1 MHASQIPTI
10 RNVAGK
16 SVRRSTQSSLLRK
29 SALRKSTT
37 LFSCIAAL
45 ILVFTIF
52 LSCSKSSKKA
62 PVQETGSG
70 SGTTNGKVPLIGFSL
85 DSLVVERW
93 RRDVDSFTKAVHD
106 LGGEVTLRVANQDA
120 NTQIAQVR
128 ELINQGVDALVI
140 TPNDAEKLSDV
151 CREAKR
157 KGVPVMCYDR
167 LVHKANVDLYIS
179 FDNET
184 VGRFQAEA
192 VTKAVPK
199 GNYVIVNGATTDN
212 NSYMINRGF
221 HSVLDPLVASR
232 EIQLVGEIWPSD
244 WMSDEVKSRF
254 EGLIKPGVQIDAVLC
269 GNDMEAETVISV
281 LSENRMIGKTK
292 VTGQDAELSAC
303 QRIAE
308 GTQFATIYKPIDTL
322 ALKAAGF
329 AVMMARGEKIPSE
342 NRIDDGQNKVPYIA
356 LEPTLVTAA
365 NLDATVIKDGFH
377 SREEVYRNVK

>member
-45 ILVFTIF
+45 ILVSTIF

-342 NRIDDGQNKVPYIA
+342 NRIDDGQNKIPYVA

>member
-1 MHASQIPTI
+1 M
-10 RNVAGK
+10 
-16 SVRRSTQSSLLRK
+16 
-29 SALRKSTT
+29 
-37 LFSCIAAL
+37 
-45 ILVFTIF
+45 
-52 LSCSKSSKKA
+52 SCSKSSKKA

-128 ELINQGVDALVI
+128 ELVNQGVDALVI

-179 FDNET
+179 FDNEA

-192 VTKAVPK
+192 VTKVVPK

-342 NRIDDGQNKVPYIA
+342 NRIDDGQNKVPYVA

>member
-342 NRIDDGQNKVPYIA
+342 NRIDDGQNKVPYVA

>member
-45 ILVFTIF
+45 ILVCTIL

-128 ELINQGVDALVI
+128 ELVNQGVDALVI

-179 FDNET
+179 FDNEA

-192 VTKAVPK
+192 VTKVVPK

>member
-45 ILVFTIF
+45 ILVSTIF

-179 FDNET
+179 FDNEA

-192 VTKAVPK
+192 VTKVVPK

-221 HSVLDPLVASR
+221 HSVLYPLVASR

>member
-45 ILVFTIF
+45 ILVCTIL

-120 NTQIAQVR
+120 NTQISQVR

-179 FDNET
+179 FDNEA

-192 VTKAVPK
+192 VTKVVPK

-342 NRIDDGQNKVPYIA
+342 NRIDDGQNKVPYVA

>member
-10 RNVAGK
+10 RKVAGK

-45 ILVFTIF
+45 ILVSTIL

-120 NTQIAQVR
+120 NTQISQVR

-179 FDNET
+179 FDNEA

-342 NRIDDGQNKVPYIA
+342 NRIDDGQNKIPYVA

>member
-45 ILVFTIF
+45 ILVSTIL